1 MLENAHKPSR
11 RQFLA
16 INDVTKTFHIG
27 ADQVQALRSVNL
39 SIDKGEFVCLI
50 GASGC
55 GKSTLLRIIAG
66 FEQPSSGQISLY
78 EKEITGPGSGR
89 GMVFQDYALFPWMT
103 VRENISFGP
112 RQKSMA
118 KKYVDEITNEYL
130 NMVGLEKFADRFPHQ
145 LSGGMKQRVAIA
157 RVLANE
163 CEVLLMDEPFGALDA
178 LTRESLQQE
187 LLEIWAR
194 TKVTVIFVTHSV
206 EEAVLLSDRVVVM
219 TAGPGRV
226 EADVAIELVRPR
238 EVSAIDFNQVRR
250 DITRRLTSHV
260 APRELKAVA

>member
-1 MLENAHKPSR
+1 MDNNVSKPR

-16 INDVTKTFHIG
+16 VRDVTKTF
-27 ADQVQALRSVNL
+27 QVGGDTVEALRRVSLN
-39 SIDKGEFVCLI
+39 IDKGEFVCLI

-66 FEQPSSGQISLY
+66 FEQPSSGQVSLY
-78 EKEITGPGSGR
+78 EHPVAGPGSDR

-103 VRENISFGP
+103 VRENIAFGP
-112 RQKSMA
+112 RQKGLPKA
-118 KKYVDEITNEYL
+118 RIREITDEYL
-130 NMVGLEKFADRFPHQ
+130 DMVGLAKFADRFPRQ

-163 CEVLLMDEPFGALDA
+163 CELLLMDEPFGALDA
-178 LTRESLQQE
+178 LTREKLQQE
-187 LLEIWAR
+187 LIEIWAR
-194 TKVTVIFVTHSV
+194 TRVTIIFVTHSV

-219 TAGPGRV
+219 TAGPGRI
-226 EADVAIELVRPR
+226 EADIPIELVRPR

-260 APRELKAVA
+260 ASKSVALAA

>member
-1 MLENAHKPSR
+1 MVSNDSGSR
-11 RQFLA
+11 RQFLTVA
-16 INDVTKTFHIG
+16 DVTKTFRIG
-27 ADQVQALRSVNL
+27 SDQVQALRSVSLN
-39 SIDKGEFVCLI
+39 IDKGEFVCLI

-66 FEQPSSGQISLY
+66 FEQPSSGQVSLY
-78 EKEITGPGSGR
+78 EKAISGPGSDR

-103 VRENISFGP
+103 VRENIGFGP
-112 RQKSMA
+112 RQKGLA
-118 KKYVDEITNEYL
+118 KKRVDDITDEYL
-130 NMVGLEKFADRFPHQ
+130 NMVGLEKFSDRYPMQ

-194 TKVTVIFVTHSV
+194 THVTVIFVTHSV

-219 TAGPGRV
+219 TAGPGRI
-226 EADVAIELVRPR
+226 EADVAIELARPR

-250 DITRRLTSHV
+250 DITLRLTSHLTR
-260 APRELKAVA
+260 RELKAVA

>member
-1 MLENAHKPSR
+1 MASDGNRPR
-11 RQFLA
+11 RQFLTVS
-16 INDVTKTFHIG
+16 DVTKTFQIG
-27 ADQVQALRSVNL
+27 ADQVQALRSVSL
-39 SIDKGEFVCLI
+39 TIDKGEFVCLI

-66 FEQPSSGQISLY
+66 FEQPTSGQISLY
-78 EKEITGPGSGR
+78 EKAISGPGSDR

-103 VRENISFGP
+103 VRENIAFGP
-112 RQKSMA
+112 RQKGLA
-118 KKYVDEITNEYL
+118 KQHISDITNEYL
-130 NMVGLEKFADRFPHQ
+130 NMVGLEKFADRYPTQ

-194 TKVTVIFVTHSV
+194 THVTVIFVTHSV

-219 TAGPGRV
+219 TAGPGRI
-226 EADVAIELVRPR
+226 EADIPIELARPR

-250 DITRRLTSHV
+250 DITLRLTSHLV
-260 APRELKAVA
+260 RREVKAAA

>member
-1 MLENAHKPSR
+1 MVDEATQAR

-16 INDVTKTFHIG
+16 ISDVTKTFQIG
-27 ADQVQALRSVNL
+27 ADHVQALRSVNL
-39 SIDKGEFVCLI
+39 NIDKGEFVCLI

-66 FEQPSSGQISLY
+66 FEQPSSGQVSLY
-78 EKEITGPGSGR
+78 ENAITGPGSDR

-103 VRENISFGP
+103 VRENIGFGP
-112 RQKSMA
+112 RQKGLA
-118 KKYVDEITNEYL
+118 KKYVNEITDEYL
-130 NMVGLEKFADRFPHQ
+130 NMVGLEKFADRYPMQ

-194 TKVTVIFVTHSV
+194 THVTVIFVTHSV
-206 EEAVLLSDRVVVM
+206 EEAVVLSDRVVVM
-219 TAGPGRV
+219 TAGPGRI
-226 EADVAIELVRPR
+226 EADVAIELARPR

-250 DITRRLTSHV
+250 DITQRLTSHV

>member
-1 MLENAHKPSR
+1 MASDANKPR
-11 RQFLA
+11 RQFLEVSE
-16 INDVTKTFHIG
+16 VTKTFQMG

-39 SIDKGEFVCLI
+39 TIRKGEFVCLI

-66 FEQPSSGQISLY
+66 FEQPTSGQISLY
-78 EKEITGPGSGR
+78 EKAISGPGSDR

-103 VRENISFGP
+103 VRENIAFGP
-112 RQKSMA
+112 RQKGLA
-118 KKYVDEITNEYL
+118 KQVIGNITDEYL
-130 NMVGLEKFADRFPHQ
+130 NMVGLEKFADRYPLQ

-163 CEVLLMDEPFGALDA
+163 CELLLMDEPFGALDA

-194 TKVTVIFVTHSV
+194 THVTVIFVTHSV

-219 TAGPGRV
+219 TAGPGRI
-226 EADVAIELVRPR
+226 EADIAIELARPR

-250 DITRRLTSHV
+250 DITQRLTSHV
-260 APRELKAVA
+260 VRRELKAVA